1 MFYDSGMSHYI
12 GGWHFRSMDR
22 DAHNAFVSM
31 LFNPEE
37 WEIFERVEQL
47 YNIVH
52 HKEKRI
58 ADKGMRGEELK
69 NFI

>member
-1 MFYDSGMSHYI
+1 
-12 GGWHFRSMDR
+12 
-22 DAHNAFVSM
+22 M